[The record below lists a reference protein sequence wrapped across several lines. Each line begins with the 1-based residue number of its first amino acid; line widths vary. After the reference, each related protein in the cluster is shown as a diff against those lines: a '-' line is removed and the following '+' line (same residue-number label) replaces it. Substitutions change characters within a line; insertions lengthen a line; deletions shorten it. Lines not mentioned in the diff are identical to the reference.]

1 MTARILAI
9 LLVVALLTGLI
20 TYSKLRPESNH
31 VSGFIEAEEIR
42 LGSRV
47 GGRVQEV
54 LVEEGSPVEAGQ
66 LLVRLEPFDLVQQR
80 EVAKA
85 NLVASEADLARLEA
99 GHREEEVGQAKA
111 RYEQLQA
118 KLDQLVAGARKQ
130 EIDAARARLS
140 VAQAEMRLAAQNF
153 NRIQGLASTNAF
165 IKEDYDRAT
174 EGLESAKATVTL
186 REEELSLIEAG
197 TREEEIR
204 GAKAQVE
211 EARLAW
217 QLAEKG
223 FRSEEIDAARA
234 ARDSAAA
241 ALAAIDDRIEELTIK
256 SPVDGVVE
264 ALELQPGDLVSTGA
278 PVMSVL
284 DKSHYWVRAYV
295 PQRWM
300 DLELGQLV
308 EVTVDS
314 MPERSFAGEVTFISR
329 RAEFTPS
336 NVQTPEERSKQV
348 FRIKV
353 TLKEG
358 LDVLRPGI
366 SADVW
371 LDGVPSDAEKS
382 PP

>member
-1 MTARILAI
+1 MAARVLAI
-9 LLVVALLTGLI
+9 LVIVALLTGLI
-20 TYSKLRPESNH
+20 AYSKLRPESNH

-54 LVEEGSPVEAGQ
+54 LVEEGATVEAGQ
-66 LLVRLEPFDLVQQR
+66 VLVRLEPFDLEAQR
-80 EVAKA
+80 EEAKA
-85 NLVASEADLARLEA
+85 NLAAKEAELARLEA
-99 GHREEEVGQAKA
+99 GNREEEIGQAKA

-130 EIDAARARLS
+130 DIDATRARLS
-140 VAQAEMRLAAQNF
+140 FAEAELRLATQNF
-153 NRIQGLASTNAF
+153 NRTQALANTNA
-165 IKEDYDRAT
+165 ITKEEFDRAAQS
-174 EGLESAKATVTL
+174 LESAKAMVAL
-186 REEELSLIEAG
+186 RQEELSLIEAG

-204 GAKAQVE
+204 SAKAQVE

-217 QLAEKG
+217 QLAQKG
-223 FRSEEIDAARA
+223 FRSEEIEAARA

-241 ALAAIDDRIEELTIK
+241 RLAAIDDRLAELTIK
-256 SPVDGVVE
+256 SPVNGVVE
-264 ALELQPGDLVSTGA
+264 ALELQPGDLVSAGA

-284 DKSHYWVRAYV
+284 DSSHYWVRAYV
-295 PQRWM
+295 PQKWM
-300 DLELGQLV
+300 DLQLGQAV
-308 EVTVDS
+308 DVTVDS
-314 MPERSFAGEVTFISR
+314 MPQRKFAGEVTFISR

-358 LDVLRPGI
+358 LDLLRPGI

-371 LDGVPSDAEKS
+371 FDRLPDDTEK
-382 PP
+382 PAA